1 MTRRMIARAG
11 ASAILAMT
19 AAAAAAQPMQP
30 PMPPIQGTR
39 LDIVAEGEV
48 SRRPDVVTIGAGVVT
63 QAATA
68 GEAMTE
74 NARRMTATIA
84 ALRKAGVA
92 ERDIQTSSINLN
104 PQYRYGENV
113 PPVITGYQA
122 SNQVS
127 VRFRDVARSG
137 TILDALVAQGANQ
150 INGPSFALDKPEAAL
165 DEARAQAIAT
175 ARARAELYAKA
186 AGMTVRRIVSISE
199 AGGGAPQPPI
209 MMMSMRGKAES
220 ADTPVQAGEQ
230 KMTVSVAVSF
240 ELQ

>member
-1 MTRRMIARAG
+1 MTRQQIARAG
-11 ASAILAMT
+11 ATAILAMT
-19 AAAAAAQPMQP
+19 AAAAVAQPMQP

-92 ERDIQTSSINLN
+92 DRDIQTSSINLN

-137 TILDALVAQGANQ
+137 AILDALVAQGTNQ

-199 AGGGAPQPPI
+199 AGGGAPQPP
-209 MMMSMRGKAES
+209 MMVMAMRSKAES

-230 KMTVSVAVSF
+230 KMTVSVSVSF